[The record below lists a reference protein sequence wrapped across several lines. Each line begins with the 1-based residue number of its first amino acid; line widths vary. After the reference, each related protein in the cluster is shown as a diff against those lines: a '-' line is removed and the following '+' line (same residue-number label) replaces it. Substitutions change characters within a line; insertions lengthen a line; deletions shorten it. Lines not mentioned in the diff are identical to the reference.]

1 MPVKVPTPEMSL
13 LALDARW
20 RRLHDETRACPC
32 CGRRFS
38 GLIDFA
44 FATPDAWP
52 HDAPTPDR
60 PEITA
65 GEDRLSA
72 DLCRLG
78 DDRFLCAILSLPVR
92 GSDEAVHFALW
103 TAVTPELFYGYLDAA
118 TEGNTGFAGGPGWL
132 MNDLPGYESD
142 TPLACTL
149 HPGAPGERP
158 RIVLKEGPLAA
169 LQQDGISFDA
179 LLDLYAAL
187 GDDIRPHL
195 TTD

>member
-1 MPVKVPTPEMSL
+1 MSL

-44 FATPDAWP
+44 FAQPDAWP
-52 HDAPTPDR
+52 HAAPSPEN
-60 PEITA
+60 PEILA
-65 GEDRLSA
+65 GEDRLSS

-78 DDRFLCAILSLPVR
+78 EDRFLCAILTLPVR

-103 TAVTPELFYGYLDAA
+103 VAVTPDTFYAYLDAA
-118 TEGNTGFAGGPGWL
+118 TGEGPPFEGGEGWL

-142 TPLACTL
+142 VPLACTL
-149 HPGAPGERP
+149 APGAPGERP
-158 RIVLKEGPLAA
+158 RLMLKDGPLAA

-187 GDDIRPHL
+187 GDDLRPHL
-195 TTD
+195 AAD